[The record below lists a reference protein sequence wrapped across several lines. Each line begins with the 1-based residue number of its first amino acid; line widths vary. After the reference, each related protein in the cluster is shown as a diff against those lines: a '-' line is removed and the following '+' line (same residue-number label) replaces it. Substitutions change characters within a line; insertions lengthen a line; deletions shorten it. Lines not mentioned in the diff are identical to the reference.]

1 MELLTC
7 KDVAATTRLS
17 PRQIWK
23 LLASGRL
30 PSPVRISRSCRWR
43 GADISRWVSMGC
55 PTRDVFE
62 AHLAADSTGKAR
74 PVR

>member
-30 PSPVRISRSCRWR
+30 PAPVRISRSCRWR
-43 GADISRWVSMGC
+43 GADIARWVSMGC
-55 PTRDVFE
+55 PSRDVFE
-62 AHLAADSTGKAR
+62 AQLAAEKCGKGRAA
-74 PVR
+74 